1 VKVDPDLVNKA
12 SQLQRIVEQLGPD
25 VSYESLNRVRRVWD
39 AKVAKAGGYA
49 GQTLAEGSMVDAMR
63 EGANAIRSELAKDR
77 PDIAKLNSEYSL
89 WSKVKQVV
97 GDTMQRR
104 AGQEGNLMPKLAGIG
119 GAAAGHTPMGIAMFL
134 LGKTIQSPRWRT
146 FSAIRKTQ
154 IANAIAAGDAATIT
168 KLVGIGA
175 SANWAQQDQ

>member
-1 VKVDPDLVNKA
+1 MRETYKQEGIVNGVKVDPDLVNKA

-104 AGQEGNLMPKLAGIG
+104 AGQEGNLMPKLAGISQRREREG
-119 GAAAGHTPMGIAMFL
+119 LKGRRQASGRIGIPSAPMTGQAV
-134 LGKTIQSPRWRT
+134 R
-146 FSAIRKTQ
+146 
-154 IANAIAAGDAATIT
+154 
-168 KLVGIGA
+168 
-175 SANWAQQDQ
+175 